1 MLSFLE
7 GDCGRH
13 LSRKRPISGELF
25 VGSGKVAKVGYA
37 IPDGFVQADFTA
49 ESAAKSLDDA
59 LTMDRPTIVF
69 DNHGP

>member
-1 MLSFLE
+1 
-7 GDCGRH
+7 
-13 LSRKRPISGELF
+13 LF

-49 ESAAKSLDDA
+49 ESAAKSFDDA